1 MSLPQ
6 NSDQLKSASTLDSQ
20 QTISYLIRQAIEAEN
35 YARGIYLQL
44 SQMFAHVPE
53 ISSFWKDLAADEVEH
68 ADILKEIQD
77 SLSAD
82 QLDAPAEHQLL
93 ESIGKVISFLNRISL
108 ETIGTL
114 DEAYEIAHELE
125 FSEVNYIFECVT
137 NDFVTSSDRNRIL
150 SLQIRDHQKK
160 LLGFAGNFGDQ
171 AWRRQILVK
180 SDTSESSG

>member
-6 NSDQLKSASTLDSQ
+6 NSNQLKPASTLDSQ

-35 YARGIYLQL
+35 YARGIYIQL
-44 SQMFAHVPE
+44 SYMFAHVPD
-53 ISSFWKDLAADEVEH
+53 ISHFWKDLANDETEH
-68 ADILKEIQD
+68 TNILKEIQG

-82 QLDAPAEHQLL
+82 QLDAPADSKLL
-93 ESIGKVISFLNRISL
+93 DSIGKVLSFLNSISL
-108 ETIGTL
+108 EAIGTL

-171 AWRRQILVK
+171 AWRRQILVRFDP
-180 SDTSESSG
+180 SAPSE